1 MRRSEAVQRDMK
13 NDLQKLMEDI
23 FRLYGDINQRTG
35 SLDRI
40 TQIGKLYEELQR
52 HLEAISSDE
61 VEHLQTQIQS
71 TLERLMTLSE
81 SMDLVKAL
89 KTTLDKEDESLEV
102 AKKR

>member
-1 MRRSEAVQRDMK
+1 MK

-40 TQIGKLYEELQR
+40 TQIGRLYEELDRQ
-52 HLEAISSDE
+52 LQDISAAE
-61 VEHLQTQIQS
+61 VDHLQTQIQS

-81 SMDLVKAL
+81 SIELVKAL
-89 KTTLDKEDESLEV
+89 KVTLEKEDENLEV
-102 AKKR
+102 AKKG

>member
-1 MRRSEAVQRDMK
+1 
-13 NDLQKLMEDI
+13 
-23 FRLYGDINQRTG
+23 
-35 SLDRI
+35 
-40 TQIGKLYEELQR
+40 
-52 HLEAISSDE
+52 
-61 VEHLQTQIQS
+61 VEHLQAQIQS